1 TFPKPVSFLLKR
13 KREIVLFL
21 TMLIKAQERYCSGRP
36 PKSTKGIFQKDYE
49 PDPAPDT
56 IAVMEELVCC
66 KAQKVAKDRKVNVE
80 DFKFIL
86 RNDPKKLSR
95 VEELLYME
103 QDIKRA
109 RQSFDCTVTV

>member
-1 TFPKPVSFLLKR
+1 
-13 KREIVLFL
+13 
-21 TMLIKAQERYCSGRP
+21 RP

-56 IAVMEELVCC
+56 IAVMEELVVDYITEMCC

>member
-1 TFPKPVSFLLKR
+1 MADR
-13 KREIVLFL
+13 R
-21 TMLIKAQERYCSGRP
+21 GRP
-36 PKSTKGIFQKDYE
+36 PKSTKGIFQKDLRLLMYGFGDE